1 MTYEGLNVEEVVWI
15 HKADLVQFD
24 EYNDHVFDADLY
36 LKPCDEHTLSYTLT
50 TTAEANTRK
59 AVEDALAELVDYLD
73 RCSNKLDRAGAE
85 LYSVLDIIK
94 HAREL
99 ILNGYKYEPLKAIE

>member
-1 MTYEGLNVEEVVWI
+1 MSNAYTDGIV
-15 HKADLVQFD
+15 
-24 EYNDHVFDADLY
+24 
-36 LKPCDEHTLSYTLT
+36 LKPGDTLQVVSNLQIGADGEAKSDPTHFSLNGVLFIRQ

-59 AVEDALAELVDYLD
+59 AVEDALTELVDYLD

-85 LYSVLDIIK
+85 LYSVMPIIK

-99 ILNGYKYEPLKAIE
+99 ILNGYKHQPLKAIE